1 MASRIMLYTGKGGV
15 GKTTVAAATALR
27 CADLGYRTI
36 VLSTDAA
43 HSLGDSLDKEL
54 GPEPVKVSKNLWAQ
68 EIDVY
73 YSIEKHWRTLQR
85 YLSAILRWQ
94 GAEGLLA
101 EEMSVIPGM
110 EEGASLLW
118 VNQHYSEGEF
128 DVIVVDCAPTAET
141 LRLLSLPDVGR
152 WWFDHLFP
160 IGKRATLLLGPVA
173 RPFLDN
179 MPLPDKEIFDA
190 VEELFDKLG
199 EIHGLL
205 SDPEISTVRLVMN
218 PEKMVIKETQRTYTY
233 LNLYGYVTDL
243 VAVNKLIPENAGD
256 YMKGW
261 REAQA
266 RYVQMVE
273 EIFSPLPIIKIP
285 LLEQEAVGF
294 KMLRAVADAAFQDQ
308 DPVRVF
314 YSARAQ
320 EYTRTDSHYELR
332 LKLPFA
338 KKEELSLLLRGEEI
352 TLQVGHYRRNILL
365 PRTLVGLEVE
375 GATFEGDTLVITFL
389 TPEGNTQ
396 RQQRSPR

>member
-1 MASRIMLYTGKGGV
+1 MASRIILYTGKGGV

-27 CADLGYRTI
+27 AAELGYSTI

-54 GPEPVKVSKNLWAQ
+54 GPEPVKVAKNLWAQ

-73 YSIEKHWRTLQR
+73 YSIEKHWQTLQR
-85 YLSAILRWQ
+85 YLSAVLRWQ

-118 VNQHYSEGEF
+118 VNQHHAEGKYE
-128 DVIVVDCAPTAET
+128 VIIVDCAPTAET

-179 MPLPDKEIFDA
+179 MPLPDREIFDA
-190 VEELFDKLG
+190 VEQLFDKLG

-205 SDPEISTVRLVMN
+205 SDPSVSTVRLVMN

-243 VAVNKLIPENAGD
+243 VAINRLIPENAGEF
-256 YMKGW
+256 MAGW
-261 REAQA
+261 REAQQ

-273 EIFSPLPIIKIP
+273 EIFSPLPIIRIP
-285 LLEQEAVGF
+285 LLEQEVVGL
-294 KMLRAVADAAFQDQ
+294 KMLRRLADVAFGQD
-308 DPVRVF
+308 DPTRVY
-314 YSARAQ
+314 YSVRAQ
-320 EYTRTDSHYELR
+320 EYARLNSHYELR

-338 KKEELSLLLRGEEI
+338 RKEDLSLLLRGEEI
-352 TLQVGHYRRNILL
+352 TLQVGHYRRNIIL
-365 PRTLVGLEVE
+365 PRTLVGMEVE

-389 TPEGNTQ
+389 SPEASNRKGNTTWQ
-396 RQQRSPR
+396 